1 MKPVFIDRLVHLCQP
16 RCMKQAWLKQSSG
29 PWVERFWPNPE
40 AEHDGG
46 VRPVLVDLEKRL
58 MLDEP
63 PLLKSRR
70 QQHSAVVSCG
80 ATG

>member
-1 MKPVFIDRLVHLCQP
+1 
-16 RCMKQAWLKQSSG
+16 MKQAWLKQPSG
-29 PWVERFWPNPE
+29 PRVERFWPNPE

-46 VRPVLVDLEKRL
+46 VRPVLVDLGKRL

-70 QQHSAVVSCG
+70 QLTLSQARELWRNRVKSGWQPVEPQW
-80 ATG
+80 